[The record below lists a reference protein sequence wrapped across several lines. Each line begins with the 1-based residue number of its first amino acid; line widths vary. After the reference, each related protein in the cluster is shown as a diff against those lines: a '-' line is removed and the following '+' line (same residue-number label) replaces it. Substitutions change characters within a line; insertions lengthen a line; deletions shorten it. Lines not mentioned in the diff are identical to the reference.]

1 MSEVLYFLDASDIRR
16 TAHRT
21 MASLAANG
29 VVVLVNFL
37 GDTDTPC
44 NGDMAAETF
53 IAIVCER
60 GTVRPM
66 LQRRHAEYCL
76 DVLVRPC

>member
-29 VVVLVNFL
+29 AVVLVNFL
-37 GDTDTPC
+37 GDTDTP
-44 NGDMAAETF
+44 
-53 IAIVCER
+53 
-60 GTVRPM
+60 
-66 LQRRHAEYCL
+66 L
-76 DVLVRPC
+76 